1 MKIELYKKR
10 KRDRAEQ
17 DTIIEEIYEDVAQIL
32 LRGKKTRN
40 RKSEKNVQETEHSI
54 VRRKH

>member
-1 MKIELYKKR
+1 MLEKKR